1 MKYLKV
7 LLSQNIQRA
16 IEKSGEGCVG
26 WVREVGV
33 FRLSNF
39 VDNEMLESLMGIVP
53 SPTSPAAHGSLP
65 PQGQKGVP
73 LPHHAVPLPPPHQ
86 ADGQVAVPLAASFD
100 APGPTLPYEGQGGGP
115 HAGPLPGRHPHDA
128 VLGWSPG
135 ELPALEQI
143 AAMSYEDL
151 LRFAGGGHW
160 KQTTYD

>member
-65 PQGQKGVP
+65 SHGQKGVP

-86 ADGQVAVPLAASFD
+86 ADGQVAVPLAASLGS
-100 APGPTLPYEGQGGGP
+100 PGPTLPSLGQGGGH
-115 HAGPLPGRHPHDA
+115 HAGPLP
-128 VLGWSPG
+128 VFGWSPG
-135 ELPALEQI
+135 ELPAQEQI
-143 AAMSYEDL
+143 ENMSYEEL
-151 LRFAGGGHW
+151 IRFAGGADW
-160 KQTTYD
+160 KQKSYD

>member
-39 VDNEMLESLMGIVP
+39 VDNEMLESLIGSAP
-53 SPTSPAAHGSLP
+53 NPTFLAAHGPLP

-86 ADGQVAVPLAASFD
+86 ADGQVAVPLAASLD
-100 APGPTLPYEGQGGGP
+100 APGPTLPSQGQGGGH

-151 LRFAGGGHW
+151 LRFAGGGDW